1 MMKRTLQTRQYR
13 QHRKDA
19 AGIPA
24 ILQQGFARVA
34 DRLTGSHRRL
44 ADFMARA
51 HQDVA
56 FLSAAEVGRRTGV
69 SPATV
74 VRFARTLGFSGY
86 PELQGSLQSAMKA
99 EVSGLQRLHKTAV
112 HSAGERW
119 VLREVVET
127 DIRNL
132 QETLRRTPEETF
144 REAVH
149 VLASAPAVHVVGL
162 RSSHALAL
170 YLAFFLGMIRNNV
183 RCLQAGFGNLP
194 EQLVDVRPGDVVL
207 GITFRSY
214 TRETLEIL
222 RVIGEVRPRLLV
234 ITDSLVFPLAG
245 KTDVILSVA
254 TEHPSFLESSV
265 PALALINALISAVAA
280 AGRPATLERL
290 RRHQGLWDSLRTYW
304 VDRTN
309 RDEEPMTPA
318 GMLRRGARAR
328 MSGRNRFRS

>member
-1 MMKRTLQTRQYR
+1 MKHTLQSLRRRQDGSGVPAVLQR
-13 QHRKDA
+13 GLAHA
-19 AGIPA
+19 AE
-24 ILQQGFARVA
+24 
-34 DRLTGSHRRL
+34 RLTGSHRRL
-44 ADFMARA
+44 AEFMARA
-51 HQDVA
+51 YQDVA
-56 FLSAAEVGRRTGV
+56 FLSAAELGRRTGV

-74 VRFARTLGFSGY
+74 VRFARILGFNGY
-86 PELQGSLQSAMKA
+86 PELQEKLQAAMKA
-99 EVSGLQRLHKTAV
+99 EVGGLQRLHRTAA
-112 HSAGERW
+112 HGSGERS
-119 VLREVVET
+119 VLGEVVET

-132 QETLRRTPEETF
+132 QETLRGMPEGTF

-149 VLASAPAVHVVGL
+149 LLVTAPAVHILGL

-170 YLAFFLGMIRNNV
+170 YLAYFLGMIRGNV
-183 RCLQAGFGNLP
+183 RCVQPGFGNLP
-194 EQLVDVRPGDVVL
+194 EQLVDVRPGDAVV

-222 RVIGEVRPRLLV
+222 GTIGQVRPRLLV

-245 KTDVILSVA
+245 KTDVILGVA

-328 MSGRNRFRS
+328 TSGRNRFRS